1 MEELFNI
8 GISESTIN
16 EMIERN
22 PEIKEITS
30 EEIDNKKYILEKI
43 GCSNNQIINIIGSNP
58 EYLNRTNDEI
68 INLLKCLVDYGF
80 KTLNILFDS
89 NPYILNLD
97 KFEID
102 NYINKRISNNESL
115 DGIIDDLDSNPILFN
130 EM

>member
-30 EEIDNKKYILEKI
+30 EEINNKKYILEKI

-58 EYLNRTNDEI
+58 DYLNRTNDEI

-102 NYINKRISNNESL
+102 NYINERISNNESL
-115 DGIIDDLDSNPILFN
+115 DDIIDDLDSNPILFN

>member
-1 MEELFNI
+1 MEEFFNI

-30 EEIDNKKYILEKI
+30 EEINNKKYILEKI

-68 INLLKCLVDYGF
+68 ISLLKCLVDYGF

-102 NYINKRISNNESL
+102 KYINKRISNNESL
-115 DGIIDDLDSNPILFN
+115 DDIIDDLDSNPILFN